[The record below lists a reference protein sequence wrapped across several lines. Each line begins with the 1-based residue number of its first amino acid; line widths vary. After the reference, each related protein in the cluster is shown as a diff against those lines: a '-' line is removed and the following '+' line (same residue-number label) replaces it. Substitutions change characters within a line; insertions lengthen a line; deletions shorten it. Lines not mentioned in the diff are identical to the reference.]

1 VKLKTKQM
9 THTER
14 TKLIEKA
21 GSFVNEKMGGKRHA
35 GHDELRIKFITQASE
50 IYDVNLKTL
59 LMILK

>member
-1 VKLKTKQM
+1 M

-35 GHDELRIKFITQASE
+35 GHDAKRIKFIIQASD
-50 IYDVNLKTL
+50 IYGVNLQTL

>member
-1 VKLKTKQM
+1 M

>member
-9 THTER
+9 TQSEK

-21 GSFVNEKMGGKRHA
+21 GSFVNEKMGGKRHGGYDA
-35 GHDELRIKFITQASE
+35 LRTKFIIQASD
-50 IYDVNLKTL
+50 IYGVNLETL